1 MVHRPWPYT
10 KRLSDRMADSSLL
23 DNIDVSNIRRPPRS
37 EGLHASELLRI
48 MHPVKVRG
56 GEEPMSEE
64 QLRLFGLLG
73 LAFEDRAELA
83 LISLAKEADWPW
95 HPVRPGEVSAD
106 GIAMSPDILLVPKDK
121 TSEVRELSLKS
132 TWKSC
137 RYAASTEEEGEDGFS
152 SDFDYYLSQCMT
164 YAVPLET
171 RASVLFVYFV
181 CGNWRPPFPQVH
193 GWELEFSDQEIA
205 ENWDALINIASNR

>member
-1 MVHRPWPYT
+1 M
-10 KRLSDRMADSSLL
+10 SDSSLL
-23 DNIDVSNIRRPPRS
+23 DTVDVSNIKRPPRS
-37 EGLHASELLRI
+37 EGLHASTLLRL
-48 MHPVKVRG
+48 MHPVKARKG
-56 GEEPMSEE
+56 DDEITEE
-64 QLRLFGLLG
+64 QLRLFGLIG

-95 HPVRPGEVSAD
+95 HPVRPGEVEAG
-106 GIAMSPDILLVPKDK
+106 GIACSPDILLVPKNKDE
-121 TSEVRELSLKS
+121 EVRELSLKT

-137 RYAASTEEEGEDGFS
+137 RHAASTEEEGENGFS

-164 YAVPLET
+164 YAVPLDT

-205 ENWDALINIASNR
+205 ENWDALNVIASEGR